1 MKKIQITIVILVLLL
16 LVGCNDKRF
25 MKVEQQQPFI
35 ASVNI
40 LEPSLTFFDEFG
52 DQLANWSLEKAYTGA
67 ILVGFDSVLLFGHQL
82 TQADLYELSS
92 GQLVRSIDTGIGVT
106 NAYYDEISQFIF
118 MTNGKTNELTS
129 YTAKGIF
136 QHKEKLGNYPMSM
149 VAANNQLYIVNY
161 KDTILSIVDTKTLE
175 NGLQIDPTVLADF
188 FYIGIDLDKALEN
201 PGSVVDVILRTGDEI
216 VVPQMN
222 NTVKISGGVFYPNT
236 VAFDNSMSWRD
247 YVRQAGGFT
256 KLARKDKTY
265 AVYMNGKVQVGGRIK
280 TEPGMEIVVPERNKD
295 EEHRLSAVELA
306 SIASSTTSIAT
317 LVASLLKLFL

>member
-1 MKKIQITIVILVLLL
+1 MKKIQKSIVILVLLL

-67 ILVGFDSVLLFGHQL
+67 ILVGVDSVLLFGHQL

-92 GQLVRSIDTGIGVT
+92 GQLVRSIDTGVGVT
-106 NAYYDEISQFIF
+106 NAYYDEVSQFIF

-149 VAANNQLYIVNY
+149 AAANNQLYIVNY

-175 NGLQIDPTVLADF
+175 LVDEWPISTSSQGLLILQEMNELWIGGHGKGSKPNETVQV
-188 FYIGIDLDKALEN
+188 YDL
-201 PGSVVDVILRTGDEI
+201 T
-216 VVPQMN
+216 
-222 NTVKISGGVFYPNT
+222 SGKLKTELVMPLMP
-236 VAFDNSMSWRD
+236 VAFSQKNDEVAVTSHGSNAIYVSALDGTPKWQQEVGANPFAIAYFCDQLVVAGYDDETLYFLKDHQIQKQVKTGKGPFQLLVREDN
-247 YVRQAGGFT
+247 
-256 KLARKDKTY
+256 
-265 AVYMNGKVQVGGRIK
+265 N
-280 TEPGMEIVVPERNKD
+280 
-295 EEHRLSAVELA
+295 
-306 SIASSTTSIAT
+306 
-317 LVASLLKLFL
+317 